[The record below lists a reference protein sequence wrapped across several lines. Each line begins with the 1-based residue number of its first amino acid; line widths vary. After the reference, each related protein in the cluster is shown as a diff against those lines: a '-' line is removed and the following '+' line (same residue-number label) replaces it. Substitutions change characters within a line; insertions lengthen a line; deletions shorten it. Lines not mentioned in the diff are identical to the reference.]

1 MFYITI
7 YGDDPIEEFEALQD
21 KYGRDECDWC
31 GLPLIGTRKD
41 KKPRYCG
48 RLCRTQG
55 EGI

>member
-55 EGI
+55 KGI